1 MSRLIKTVKSLVS
14 SNVSYMIL
22 YVTSKC
28 NSKCKTCFYWDY
40 LNTPRKELTLEE
52 IQKLTKSFKNLL
64 YVSLTGGEPFLR
76 RDIDEI
82 IKAFYFNSGTIFF
95 AIPTNALL
103 TDLTIKSLRPV
114 LKDCPEIR
122 LHIDLSVDGVGEL
135 HDHIRGVQGNFE
147 KMLKTHD
154 ALLELKKEY
163 PNNLFINIHTCFN
176 GYNQDKIFDIIHFFE
191 KLDITHHRIGIAR
204 GDSRFPE
211 ALAETEKYKK
221 VIEYME
227 NNRKKPKGM
236 ISKAFAAIHE
246 INAEVNIQTLEENRM
261 ILPCIA
267 AKKMI
272 VIGDEGD
279 VYPCEILSKKLGN
292 VRDFDLDINK
302 LLSSEHAKDIR
313 NWIVDTKCFCTW
325 GCAIQNNVIFN
336 PTKTLPK
343 IAMKMLA

>member
-1 MSRLIKTVKSLVS
+1 
-14 SNVSYMIL
+14 
-22 YVTSKC
+22 
-28 NSKCKTCFYWDY
+28 
-40 LNTPRKELTLEE
+40 
-52 IQKLTKSFKNLL
+52 
-64 YVSLTGGEPFLR
+64 
-76 RDIDEI
+76 
-82 IKAFYFNSGTIFF
+82 
-95 AIPTNALL
+95 
-103 TDLTIKSLRPV
+103 
-114 LKDCPEIR
+114 
-122 LHIDLSVDGVGEL
+122 
-135 HDHIRGVQGNFE
+135 
-147 KMLKTHD
+147 MLKTHD

-211 ALAETEKYKK
+211 ALADTDKYKK

-227 NNRKKPKGM
+227 NNREKPKGI

-302 LLSSEHAKDIR
+302 LLTSEHAKDIR